1 MVNPLEVKAIVNPQ
15 ELATRY
21 LGSPLKR
28 SGDKY
33 WYKSPFRTE
42 ERTAS
47 FMVDT
52 RGFYDFGTSKQYD
65 IFEFVKAWHKCDF
78 RQAMEI
84 LCSLYGIK
92 ENEYENARIRQ
103 LLKQQQEENK
113 RYIKK
118 VEDWFLDFSLLVE
131 REWEENHESVKA
143 LSGRIDLDGYAL
155 VLNRET
161 YLDGLRETLMD
172 IETFKD
178 KEKLRFRAM
187 KGEVPTWL
195 MKNLKNYTTNSEIT
209 NTKQHQKTE
218 Y

>member
-33 WYKSPFRTE
+33 WYKSPFRAE

-84 LCSLYGIK
+84 LCSLYGIR
-92 ENEYENARIRQ
+92 ENEYENAKIRQ
-103 LLKQQQEENK
+103 LLRQQQEDNK

-118 VEDWFLDFSLLVE
+118 VEDWFLEFSLLVE
-131 REWEENHESVKA
+131 KEWQENHEFVKA
-143 LSGRIDLDGYAL
+143 LSGRIDLDGYAI

-172 IETFKD
+172 IQTFSQ
-178 KEKLRFRAM
+178 KEKLRSRAM

-195 MKNLKNYTTNSEIT
+195 MEKMKN
-209 NTKQHQKTE
+209 
-218 Y
+218 